1 MKHSKKLICFT
12 LLWLGLS
19 GGFMV
24 PDARSYWFYYDLAL
38 LQLDGDAYPDICV
51 LSDDVVIKGN
61 AFGPTSDTY
70 FYLTTSMNANGAFRD
85 PSDVLLGKDSPKYVT
100 EAYLSTGDLNHDGY
114 TDAVA
119 TTAKRDSVMLLL
131 QKADSSGTFDLPM
144 TAAIGTSPKKT
155 AIGDLNA
162 DGFNDI
168 AVSGS
173 DDNLVILFNDPSN
186 PGRAFTPASLDYGSV
201 HVDIGDLNAD
211 LRNDMVLA
219 GTENIVVL
227 FQDPLIPG
235 DFVEAL
241 DLTAGERPSCV
252 KIVDMDNDEFK
263 DIVAGF
269 RGTEGTHDTG
279 RIAIF
284 YQDPTQPGLF
294 LPPVTYGLSCEA
306 LDMDVGDLNSD
317 GLLDIAVAARCAGE
331 GVVALFFQDNDANRI
346 FSLSSR
352 LPCEEVPFALKIGD
366 LDQDGRNDIIVSDWN
381 VVGFYQS
388 ASIPGDFPERAVVLK
403 SELSGGGGDSGGSGG
418 AEGGGCF
425 ISAIAR

>member
-1 MKHSKKLICFT
+1 
-12 LLWLGLS
+12 
-19 GGFMV
+19 MV
-24 PDARSYWFYYDLAL
+24 PDAQSYWFYYDLAL
-38 LQLDGDAYPDICV
+38 LQLDGDSYPDVCV
-51 LSDDVVIKGN
+51 LSDDVMIKGN

-100 EAYLSTGDLNHDGY
+100 EAYLSTGDLNNDGY
-114 TDAVA
+114 TDAVV
-119 TTAKRDSVMLLL
+119 TTVNRDSVMLLL
-131 QKADSSGTFDLPM
+131 QKADASGTFDLPM
-144 TAAIGTSPKKT
+144 AAAIGTSPKKT

-173 DDNLVILFNDPSN
+173 DGHLIILFNEPSN
-186 PGRAFTPASLDYGSV
+186 PGRAFAPAALNYGSV
-201 HVDIGDLNAD
+201 QVDVGDLNAD

-219 GTENIVVL
+219 GTETIVIL

-241 DLTAGERPSCV
+241 DLTAGERPCCV
-252 KIVDMDNDEFK
+252 QIVDMDDDGFK

-269 RGTEGTHDTG
+269 RGAEGTPDTG
-279 RIAIF
+279 SIAVF

-294 LPPVTYGLSCEA
+294 LSPVAYGLSCEA

-331 GVVALFFQDNDANRI
+331 GVVALFFQDNDAKRI

-352 LPCEEVPFALKIGD
+352 LSCEEVPFALKIDD
-366 LDQDGRNDIIVSDWN
+366 LDQDGRNDMVVSDWD

-388 ASIPGDFPERAVVLK
+388 ASIPGDFSERAVVLK
-403 SELSGGGGDSGGSGG
+403 SELSGGGGGDSGGEG

-425 ISAIAR
+425 IGTVAR